1 MHYLSIK
8 TKLNYFLEIV
18 ASNKGIII
26 ANVII
31 IEGLKSQ
38 YKRPKEK
45 ITIQNSFLYNISII
59 IK

>member
-8 TKLNYFLEIV
+8 TILNYFLEIV
-18 ASNKGIII
+18 ASSKGIII
-26 ANVII
+26 TNVII
-31 IEGLKSQ
+31 TEGLKSQ

-45 ITIQNSFLYNISII
+45 ITIQNSFLCNISII